1 VIKYEATNEVSKKD
15 LMEIRHMRKA
25 AYQIIIIAC
34 IFFSVLCTGVSSA
47 QQREFIRP
55 RAKAGPT
62 TISVFFW
69 IVDIDT
75 INSANQN
82 FVANVF
88 VALQWKDERLAYR
101 GNGVRKY
108 KLDDIWTPRVQIA
121 NEIGIIRKT
130 MPEEAEVSP
139 DGTVMYRQRYV
150 GPFSQPLNL
159 RDFPFDTHVFQLHLV
174 AIGYT
179 TNEISFIPDPRLVAV
194 GSKYAAGIAKDISL
208 PDWKIIGFET
218 KQLPYIVVPGYDTAG
233 YVIEFTA
240 ERHVH
245 YFIWKIIFPLVLI
258 VLMSW
263 SVFLIDPTNA
273 STKIGVAT
281 TAMLTLIAYRFVI
294 DSQVPRVPYLTRL
307 DIFIIADTLLIL
319 SSLFMVTLTAY
330 LVHKEKDDLAR
341 KIDHVWMV
349 AFLLVFG
356 IIVVKTLFL

>member
-1 VIKYEATNEVSKKD
+1 MKKD
-15 LMEIRHMRKA
+15 AWRAVSQCIV
-25 AYQIIIIAC
+25 ISC
-34 IFFSVLCTGVSSA
+34 IFLGILYAEAAFAQQKEFARPGVKVVPTTVSVLV
-47 QQREFIRP
+47 
-55 RAKAGPT
+55 
-62 TISVFFW
+62 W

-75 INSANQN
+75 INSASQN
-82 FVANVF
+82 FVANAF
-88 VALQWKDERLAYR
+88 IALQWKDDRLIYR
-101 GNGVRKY
+101 GGEVRKY
-108 KLDDIWTPRVQIA
+108 KLTDIWNPRVQIA
-121 NEIGIIRKT
+121 NEIGLIRKT

-139 DGTVMYRQRYV
+139 DGTVIYRQRYV

-159 RDFPFDTHVFQLHLV
+159 HDFPFDTHVFQLHFV
-174 AIGYT
+174 AVGYMPD
-179 TNEISFIPDPRLVAV
+179 EVRFVPDPRLVA
-194 GSKYAAGIAKDISL
+194 GGLKYGAGIANNISL

-218 KQLPYIVVPGYDTAG
+218 KPLPYTTVPGYDTAG
-233 YVIEFTA
+233 YALEFTA

-245 YFIWKIIFPLVLI
+245 YFIWKIIFPLILI

-319 SSLFMVTLTAY
+319 SSLFLVTLTAF
-330 LVHKEKDDLAR
+330 LVHKEKEDLAR

-349 AFLLVFG
+349 AFLVVFG
-356 IIVVKTLFL
+356 IILTKTLFL